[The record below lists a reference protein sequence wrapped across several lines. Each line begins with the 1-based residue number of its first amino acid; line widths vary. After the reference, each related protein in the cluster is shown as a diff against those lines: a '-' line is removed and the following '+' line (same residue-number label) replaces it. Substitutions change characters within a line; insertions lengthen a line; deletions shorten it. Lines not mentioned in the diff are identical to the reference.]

1 MGEKYENCIRREIKE
16 EINLNI
22 KVVKKIV
29 SVNYSMIGLTKERD
43 LNYYECFTK
52 DFSDMKLF
60 EEKI

>member
-29 SVNYSMIGLTKERD
+29 SVNYSMIGLTKKET
-43 LNYYECFTK
+43 LIIMSVSQKTFQT
-52 DFSDMKLF
+52 
-60 EEKI
+60 